1 MAPGLL
7 VFEMPPFGFCEN
19 KLLRMIG
26 PNRTYLFSAM
36 HRFQSKSTIIRFRF
50 ASLLL
55 CLKCLLAPAAAGL
68 LAYSIFK
75 HDMTLTW
82 IAIGLG
88 CATLFALILQW
99 IVAARTRC
107 PLCLTPV
114 LATKGCSK
122 HRNAKTFL
130 GSYRLRVS
138 LAVLF
143 KGAFRC
149 PYCNEPSAMEVR
161 NRRGEAG
168 AQQLHARIRQ
178 R

>member
-1 MAPGLL
+1 
-7 VFEMPPFGFCEN
+7 
-19 KLLRMIG
+19 
-26 PNRTYLFSAM
+26 M

-55 CLKCLLAPAAAGL
+55 CLKFLLAPAAGGL
-68 LAYSIFK
+68 LAYSILR
-75 HDMTLTW
+75 HDMKLTW

-88 CATLFALILQW
+88 GAALFTLILQW
-99 IVAARTRC
+99 ILASRTRC

-122 HRNAKTFL
+122 HRNAKTVL

-138 LAVLF
+138 LAVLC
-143 KGAFRC
+143 KGSFRC
-149 PYCNEPSAMEVR
+149 PYCNEPSVMEVR

-168 AQQLHARIRQ
+168 GQQLHARVRQ

>member
-1 MAPGLL
+1 
-7 VFEMPPFGFCEN
+7 
-19 KLLRMIG
+19 
-26 PNRTYLFSAM
+26 M
-36 HRFQSKSTIIRFRF
+36 HRFQSKSTIVRFKF
-50 ASLLL
+50 AALLL
-55 CLKCLLAPAAAGL
+55 CIKCLLAPLAVGL

-75 HDMTLTW
+75 HDMKLTW

-88 CATLFALILQW
+88 GTALFTLILQW
-99 IVAARTRC
+99 ILATRTRC

-122 HRNAKTFL
+122 HRHAKTFL

-143 KGAFRC
+143 KGSFRC
-149 PYCNEPSAMEVR
+149 PYCNEPSVMEVR
-161 NRRGEAG
+161 QRRGEVAG
-168 AQQLHARIRQ
+168 QQLHARVRQ